1 MSDYRDYRLKRHGE
15 MKEVRALEE
24 PFWREIAALLRPDDR
39 DFDAHQQRRRDDSPI
54 FDSSPLY
61 ALEDFVGGFFS
72 QATNPENRWFELQT
86 PNDDLNKFAP
96 VKNWLWRRTNQ
107 MLASFQPSVSPFYAE
122 MPDWYAQI
130 GAFGWST
137 IYSAER
143 VGEGRI
149 TDRAIPIGEAF
160 MDTDADGE
168 VNEFDREFS
177 LTGTQAMRKFK
188 GAPGISELRETS
200 RYVFVHAVW
209 PNDDY
214 RPGRTGI
221 KGMKYC
227 NCYVSP
233 DVRDFYV
240 GAGIGANGEEGY
252 YEFPYAPPR
261 WKRRSG
267 RVYPTGPG
275 HLARADIAMLNEQAR
290 SNMVAGQFIAEPPVL
305 VHDKSDVIAAD
316 IEPNAVLYGTMN
328 ETNGKKLLDVMQR
341 GQNLPVSLQ
350 MQEATR
356 TAIRTAFRWGIMQLI
371 AQRPE
376 MTATEFLGFKE
387 EDLKLM
393 GPGLVRVQNE
403 GLTNIIARRWRILDR
418 AGAFLHDPPPP
429 ELIGMPLAPRYVS
442 PLAKMLQVSQAK
454 GALSWVNSLLPI
466 KQADPENTILD
477 NVDWDN
483 FAIVVHDG
491 FSSDPTII
499 MDPKKRDQMRADRA
513 AAQQA
518 QAKMALAEQAAN
530 VHATVGHANQ
540 AASLAAQR
548 TVQ

>member
-1 MSDYRDYRLKRHGE
+1 MANDYREFRLSRHAE
-15 MKEVRALEE
+15 MKDVRALEE

-39 DFDAHQQRRRDDSPI
+39 DFDAHQQRRRDDTAI

-86 PNDDLNKFAP
+86 PDDDLNKFQP
-96 VKNWLWRRTNQ
+96 VTAWLWRRTNQ
-107 MLASFQPSVSPFYAE
+107 MLASFQPAVSPFYAE

-168 VNEFDREFS
+168 VNEFDREFN
-177 LTGTQAMRKFK
+177 LTGRQAKRKFK
-188 GAPGISELRETS
+188 GAPGIDELKDER

-209 PNDDY
+209 PNDDF
-214 RPGRTGI
+214 RPGRMGI
-221 KGMKYC
+221 KGMRYC

-233 DVRDFYV
+233 DVKDFYV
-240 GAGIGANGEEGY
+240 GAGAGFEEGY

-275 HLARADIAMLNEQAR
+275 HIARADIAMVNEMAR
-290 SNMVAGQFIAEPPVL
+290 TNMVAGQFAAEPPML
-305 VHDKSDVIAAD
+305 AHDKSEVLAAD
-316 IEPNAVLYGTMN
+316 IEPNTILYGTMN
-328 ETNGKKLLDVMQR
+328 ADNGKQLLATLQR
-341 GQNLPVSLQ
+341 AQNLPISLE
-350 MQEATR
+350 MQEKTR
-356 TAIRTAFRWGIMQLI
+356 TNIRTAFRWGIMQLI

-387 EDLKLM
+387 EDLRLM

-429 ELIGMPLAPRYVS
+429 ELIGMALAPRYVS
-442 PLAKMLQVSQAK
+442 PLAKMMKVSDAK
-454 GALSWVNSLLPI
+454 GALSWVNALLPI
-466 KQADPENTILD
+466 KTADPESNIFD
-477 NVDWDN
+477 NVDFDK

-491 FSSDPTII
+491 FTADPTII
-499 MDPKKRDQMRADRA
+499 RDPKARDQMRADRA
-513 AAQQA
+513 KMQQA
-518 QAKMALAEQAAN
+518 QQQMELAEQAAN
-530 VHATVGHANQ
+530 VHATVGHAQQ
-540 AASLAAQR
+540 ASSLAQQRAQ
-548 TVQ
+548 